1 MEDFTVEKY
10 AVLTTYTMTKF
21 KLNIKNVEKLVNCKS
36 FEEYLKDQK
45 IEIIQA
51 EPFLHKLNSVPAGNK
66 PSPFDLKE

>member
-1 MEDFTVEKY
+1 MVEKY

-51 EPFLHKLNSVPAGNK
+51 EPFLQKLNLNSVPAGNK
-66 PSPFDLKE
+66 PSPFDLKD